1 MNNIGVFKDHDYMDD
16 DKDQTI
22 KALTDLIMSLED
34 DLKDSDTVIRDL
46 KEQLQEQASADVK
59 HILHLQDEL
68 YNVNKLWFNR
78 LYVFIT
84 TLRVR
89 NPFYNQS

>member
-34 DLKDSDTVIRDL
+34 NLKDSDTVIGDL

>member
-1 MNNIGVFKDHDYMDD
+1 MNNIGVFKDHDYFDD
-16 DKDQTI
+16 LLPTI
-22 KALTDLIMSLED
+22 KELTKLIASLEE

-46 KEQLQEQASADVK
+46 KEQLQEQASNSVQ
-59 HILHLQDEL
+59 LVVQLQDEL
-68 YNVNKLWFNR
+68 YEVNKLWFNK

>member
-16 DKDQTI
+16 KDQTI
-22 KALTDLIMSLED
+22 KALNDLIMSLEE

>member
-1 MNNIGVFKDHDYMDD
+1 MNNIGVFKDHGYMDD
-16 DKDQTI
+16 KDYIINQ
-22 KALTDLIMSLED
+22 LED
-34 DLKDSDTVIRDL
+34 SLSIQNRHLEESRNEIIRLKQQV
-46 KEQLQEQASADVK
+46 QEQASNGV
-59 HILHLQDEL
+59 HLVVQLQDEL
-68 YNVNKLWFNR
+68 YKLNSLWFNR

>member
-1 MNNIGVFKDHDYMDD
+1 MNNIGVFKDHDYRD
-16 DKDQTI
+16 DKDLTI
-22 KALTDLIMSLED
+22 EELCRMITANESDLR
-34 DLKDSDTVIRDL
+34 DSDIVIKEL
-46 KEQLQEQASADVK
+46 KQQVQEQASNGVQ
-59 HILHLQDEL
+59 LVVQLQDEL
-68 YNVNKLWFNR
+68 YKLNSLWFNR

>member
-1 MNNIGVFKDHDYMDD
+1 MNNIGVFKDHDYMD

-59 HILHLQDEL
+59 HTLHLQDEL

>member
-16 DKDQTI
+16 KDITI
-22 KALTDLIMSLED
+22 KE
-34 DLKDSDTVIRDL
+34 SDTVIGDL

-84 TLRVR
+84 TIRVR
-89 NPFYNQS
+89 SPFYNSKDEIYHHPHES

>member
-1 MNNIGVFKDHDYMDD
+1 MNNIGVFKDHDYMDE
-16 DKDQTI
+16 KDFVINQ
-22 KALTDLIMSLED
+22 LED
-34 DLKDSDTVIRDL
+34 SLSIQNRHLEESRNEIIVLKQQV
-46 KEQLQEQASADVK
+46 QEQASNGV
-59 HILHLQDEL
+59 HLVVQLQDEL
-68 YNVNKLWFNR
+68 YKLNSLWFNK

>member
-1 MNNIGVFKDHDYMDD
+1 MNNIGVFKDNDYMDE
-16 DKDQTI
+16 KDFVINQ
-22 KALTDLIMSLED
+22 LED
-34 DLKDSDTVIRDL
+34 SLSIQNRHLEESRNEIIVLKQRV
-46 KEQLQEQASADVK
+46 QEQASNGV
-59 HILHLQDEL
+59 HLVVQLQDEL
-68 YNVNKLWFNR
+68 YKLNSLWFNR

>member
-1 MNNIGVFKDHDYMDD
+1 MNNIGVFKDHDYMD

-68 YNVNKLWFNR
+68 YNVNKLWLNR

-89 NPFYNQS
+89 NPFYNEV

>member
-1 MNNIGVFKDHDYMDD
+1 MNNIGVFKDHDYMDE
-16 DKDQTI
+16 KDYI
-22 KALTDLIMSLED
+22 INELED
-34 DLKDSDTVIRDL
+34 SLSIQNRHLEESRNEIIRLKQQV
-46 KEQLQEQASADVK
+46 QEQASNGVQ
-59 HILHLQDEL
+59 LVVQLQDEL
-68 YNVNKLWFNR
+68 YKLNSLWFNK

>member
-1 MNNIGVFKDHDYMDD
+1 MNNIGVFKDHDYMDE
-16 DKDQTI
+16 KDFVINQ
-22 KALTDLIMSLED
+22 LED
-34 DLKDSDTVIRDL
+34 SLSIQNRHLEESRNEIIVLKQQV
-46 KEQLQEQASADVK
+46 QEQASNGV
-59 HILHLQDEL
+59 HLVVQLQDEL
-68 YNVNKLWFNR
+68 YKLNSLWFNR

>member
-16 DKDQTI
+16 LLPTI
-22 KALTDLIMSLED
+22 KELTKLIASLEE

-46 KEQLQEQASADVK
+46 KEQLQEQAS
-59 HILHLQDEL
+59 
-68 YNVNKLWFNR
+68 VNNLWFNR

-89 NPFYNQS
+89 KPFLLLRLRSPFYNQS

>member
-16 DKDQTI
+16 SNSHIKGLYSTI
-22 KALTDLIMSLED
+22 KSLDKEVSVLSTKLGLYEDSVNSMSNELD
-34 DLKDSDTVIRDL
+34 K
-46 KEQLQEQASADVK
+46 
-59 HILHLQDEL
+59 LHS
-68 YNVNKLWFNR
+68 LWFNR

-89 NPFYNQS
+89 KPFLLLRLRSPFYNQS

>member
-16 DKDQTI
+16 KDQAI
-22 KALTDLIMSLED
+22 KELSHLIMSLED
-34 DLKDSDTVIRDL
+34 NLKDSDTVIRDL

>member
-59 HILHLQDEL
+59 NILHLQDEL

>member
-1 MNNIGVFKDHDYMDD
+1 MNNIGVFKDHDYMD

-34 DLKDSDTVIRDL
+34 NLKDSDTVIGDL

>member
-1 MNNIGVFKDHDYMDD
+1 MNNIGVFKDHDYMD

-34 DLKDSDTVIRDL
+34 NLKDSDTVIGDL

-59 HILHLQDEL
+59 NILHLQDEL

>member
-1 MNNIGVFKDHDYMDD
+1 MNNIGVFKDHDYMDE
-16 DKDQTI
+16 KDFVINQ
-22 KALTDLIMSLED
+22 LED
-34 DLKDSDTVIRDL
+34 SLSIQNRHLEESRNEIIVLKQRV
-46 KEQLQEQASADVK
+46 QEQASNGV
-59 HILHLQDEL
+59 HLVVQLQDEL
-68 YNVNKLWFNR
+68 YKLNSLWFNR

>member
-1 MNNIGVFKDHDYMDD
+1 MNNIGVFKDHDYMDE
-16 DKDQTI
+16 KDITI
-22 KALTDLIMSLED
+22 KELTHLIMSLED
-34 DLKDSDTVIRDL
+34 NLKDSDTVIGDL

-59 HILHLQDEL
+59 HILHLQDEF

-89 NPFYNQS
+89 NPFYNEV

>member
-1 MNNIGVFKDHDYMDD
+1 MNNIGVFKDHDYMDE
-16 DKDQTI
+16 KDFVINQ
-22 KALTDLIMSLED
+22 LED
-34 DLKDSDTVIRDL
+34 SLSIQNRHLEESRNEIIVLKQQV
-46 KEQLQEQASADVK
+46 QEQASNGV
-59 HILHLQDEL
+59 HLVVQLQDQL
-68 YNVNKLWFNR
+68 YKLNSLWFNR

>member
-1 MNNIGVFKDHDYMDD
+1 MNNIGVFKDHGYMDD
-16 DKDQTI
+16 KDYIINQ
-22 KALTDLIMSLED
+22 LED
-34 DLKDSDTVIRDL
+34 SLSIQNRHLEESRNEIIRLKQQV
-46 KEQLQEQASADVK
+46 QEQASNGVR
-59 HILHLQDEL
+59 LVVQLQDEL
-68 YNVNKLWFNR
+68 YKLNSLWFNR